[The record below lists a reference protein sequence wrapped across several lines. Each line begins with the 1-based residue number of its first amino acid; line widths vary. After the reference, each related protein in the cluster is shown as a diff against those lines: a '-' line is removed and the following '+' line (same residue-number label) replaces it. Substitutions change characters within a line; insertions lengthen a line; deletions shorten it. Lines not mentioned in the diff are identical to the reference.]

1 MLLKVKGL
9 LSVLVMACMFSACG
23 LGDNEKFYLTNPT
36 DKSIEVEIADQKYT
50 VEPNGIVELNLTEG
64 TYTMVLPD
72 KETVK
77 FKVFQNSTGGIINP
91 TKSPHV
97 IFTMIYVVDDKAASS
112 FMPPTN
118 VVLIDGVEYEGPI
131 RTTDAMFIDNNIYR
145 CTYPVGQ
152 PFPEVL
158 TVGDQNS
165 KGNMKS
171 KFFTKNEFVD
181 FFSKEAVGDANFHE
195 DNKTAGGETTIT
207 EKQSLVFPVADFENK
222 ELQEQ
227 ANKLIATI
235 KGYMDAETGS
245 EQEKFQKQYHDNMM
259 ALVNAHKD
267 YTNVVESQKYNDF
280 VGQAGSFIGLGI
292 VEL

>member
-9 LSVLVMACMFSACG
+9 LSVFVMVCLFSSCG

-36 DKSIEVEIADQKYT
+36 DKSIDVEIADQKYT
-50 VEPNGIVELNLTEG
+50 VEPNGIVELNLSEG
-64 TYTMVLPD
+64 THTMVLPD

-77 FKVFQNSTGGIINP
+77 FKVFTNSKGGIINP

-118 VVLIDGVEYEGPI
+118 KVLIDGIEYEGPI
-131 RTTDAMFIDNNIYR
+131 RITDAMFIDNNIYR
-145 CTYPVGQ
+145 CTYSVDEA
-152 PFPEVL
+152 FPEVL
-158 TVGDQNS
+158 TTGDQNS
-165 KGNMKS
+165 KGNMKN

-181 FFSKEAVGDANFHE
+181 FFNNALGDANYHE
-195 DNKTAGGETTIT
+195 ANKIAGGETTIT
-207 EKQSLVFPVADFENK
+207 EKQSLVFPVANFEDK
-222 ELQEQ
+222 ELQEN
-227 ANKLIATI
+227 ANKLIATV

-259 ALVNAHKD
+259 TLVNAYKD
-267 YTNVVESQKYNDF
+267 YTNVVENQKYNDF
-280 VGQAGSFIGLGI
+280 VTQAGSFIGLGI